1 MKVREFLETLALNN
15 YFAISINELVDS
27 KEYSSGELSIVVYDT
42 KNIINMLSDT
52 ILNKTFSHA
61 HIAFNRLIK
70 HITRLEM
77 ITRCLQGTDTSI
89 LGDPDMDDSLDELCN
104 NMIFK
109 LPCDKN
115 EYCKMFEE
123 PKEVKHYDED

>member
-70 HITRLEM
+70 HIARLEM

-89 LGDPDMDDSLDELCN
+89 LGDPNMDDSLDELCN

>member
-1 MKVREFLETLALNN
+1 MGVWVKCNKRMLEVTSFKINDKKVLKENGMFMLEKEGILLYSADAEILM
-15 YFAISINELVDS
+15 VDYES
-27 KEYSSGELSIVVYDT
+27 ERYAYL
-42 KNIINMLSDT
+42 
-52 ILNKTFSHA
+52 
-61 HIAFNRLIK
+61 AFNRLIK
-70 HITRLEM
+70 HIARLEM